1 MIEFLFDVQSKI
13 NSLTHLDPQVIEKKT
28 DRWLFG
34 GATDTFFHYQHPT
47 TEYAVDLRVDGKAV
61 QCPGCNQFQK
71 QIVGHLKKDNAC
83 KAKCE
88 TIEINSFEKQLKAF
102 KHKMSQERLRA
113 RMSSEERKK
122 EGRESMHNSRA
133 RRSSE
138 ERKKLEKEAKAA
150 TRASMSPEKRKKE
163 GRESMCNSRAR
174 RGSEERKKNAREEQQ
189 KTRSMQPLGVRRA
202 KNRGYFKVWWK
213 NLSEKMKLPFYRA
226 KKFYRETMLGC
237 IFVCCCCERRQFQQN
252 VSKLGNLRDKVEE
265 KKKGLFD
272 KCIPRLRKEALVS
285 LMINGKAT
293 QSHYICHACKKR
305 LLKKQMPPMCAENG
319 LKKEPIKSDDLKLT
333 ELERSMI
340 ALRIPFTKIVM
351 LPKSRLVCPCYLYHL
366 FIIL

>member
-1 MIEFLFDVQSKI
+1 
-13 NSLTHLDPQVIEKKT
+13 
-28 DRWLFG
+28 
-34 GATDTFFHYQHPT
+34 
-47 TEYAVDLRVDGKAV
+47 
-61 QCPGCNQFQK
+61 
-71 QIVGHLKKDNAC
+71 
-83 KAKCE
+83 
-88 TIEINSFEKQLKAF
+88 
-102 KHKMSQERLRA
+102 
-113 RMSSEERKK
+113 
-122 EGRESMHNSRA
+122 
-133 RRSSE
+133 
-138 ERKKLEKEAKAA
+138 
-150 TRASMSPEKRKKE
+150 
-163 GRESMCNSRAR
+163 
-174 RGSEERKKNAREEQQ
+174 
-189 KTRSMQPLGVRRA
+189 MQPLGVRRA
-202 KNRGYFKVWWK
+202 KDRGYQKVSRK
-213 NLSEKMKLPFYRA
+213 NLSEKLKLPFYRA

-285 LMINGKAT
+285 IMINGKAT

-351 LPKSRLVCPCYLYHL
+351 LPKSRLVCPCYPYHL

>member
-1 MIEFLFDVQSKI
+1 MRNTL
-13 NSLTHLDPQVIEKKT
+13 
-28 DRWLFG
+28 
-34 GATDTFFHYQHPT
+34 TDTFFHYQHPT
-47 TEYAVDLRVDGKAV
+47 TEYTVDLRVDGRAV
-61 QCPGCNQFQK
+61 QCPGCNHFQS
-71 QIVGHLKKDNAC
+71 QIVGHLKKHDAC
-83 KAKCE
+83 RAKCE
-88 TIEINSFEKQLKAF
+88 EIEINSFEKQLKAF
-102 KHKMSQERLRA
+102 KNRRRKHESRA
-113 RMSSEERKK
+113 RMSPEENKNKSAESMRNSRAKMSPEEKKKKSIESVRNSRARRSSEERKSLEK
-122 EGRESMHNSRA
+122 EAKAATRA
-133 RRSSE
+133 KMSSE

-150 TRASMSPEKRKKE
+150 TRAKMS
-163 GRESMCNSRAR
+163 
-174 RGSEERKKNAREEQQ
+174 SEDRKKNAREEQQ

-202 KNRGYFKVWWK
+202 KYRGNKKVFRK
-213 NLSEKMKLPFYRA
+213 NLSEKLKLPFYRA

-272 KCIPRLRKEALVS
+272 KCIPRLRKEAIVS
-285 LMINGKAT
+285 IMINGKVT

-351 LPKSRLVCPCYLYHL
+351 LPKSRYVCPCYLYHL